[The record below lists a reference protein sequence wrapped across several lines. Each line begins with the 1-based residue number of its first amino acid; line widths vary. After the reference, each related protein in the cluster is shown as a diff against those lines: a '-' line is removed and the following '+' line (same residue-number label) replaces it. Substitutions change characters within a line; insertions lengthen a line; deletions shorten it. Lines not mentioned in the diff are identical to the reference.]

1 MLSQCV
7 QFHGSNSVC
16 IHRTNVHFQDGE
28 VLRRQSN
35 NFSIPQ
41 FSCGNLWQ
49 SAAAWLRAARWC
61 ALWQGRPGWSV
72 ELPGTAGWMLLFCC
86 SLGLSA
92 VETLSQQS
100 AYTRGVRGGHKWNL
114 CVFPAGWLLGSRP
127 GRGLSM
133 RCEVFSVI
141 TTAEHCPAP
150 GHCSAPSLLF
160 IREYGPSTTV
170 ESISHAASRSLHA

>member
-1 MLSQCV
+1 MCQILSQCV

-28 VLRRQSN
+28 VLRRHSN

-49 SAAAWLRAARWC
+49 SAAAWLRAARGAVMRAVTGKAGLEC
-61 ALWQGRPGWSV
+61 RII
-72 ELPGTAGWMLLFCC
+72 PGTAGWMLLFCC

-92 VETLSQQS
+92 VETLSRQS

-114 CVFPAGWLLGSRP
+114 CVFPAGWLLGWRAWP
-127 GRGLSM
+127 RIINEMRGVYCLASL
-133 RCEVFSVI
+133 RRRN
-141 TTAEHCPAP
+141 TARHRDTAERRHYYSYENMDRAQ
-150 GHCSAPSLLF
+150 L
-160 IREYGPSTTV
+160 
-170 ESISHAASRSLHA
+170 